1 MEMWENFEG
10 FKRHLRNLDVSF
22 QENTEN
28 GVRFILLRQ
37 RVANSAELT
46 IIIDFSRNKSN
57 IVSVVIGDIA
67 HIDSPL
73 KKEEFLKL
81 VNEVNEEYTFLKMYV
96 TSEDDA
102 VRAQLTFFVH
112 DESDYDD
119 IIMALLGTFSDIESE
134 IYKKFM
140 RLQWS

>member
-1 MEMWENFEG
+1 MWENFEG
-10 FKRHLRNLDVSF
+10 FKKHLRDDIGVSF
-22 QENTEN
+22 EESTEN
-28 GVRFILLRQ
+28 GTRLILLRQ
-37 RVANSAELT
+37 RIANSTELT
-46 IIIDFSRNKSN
+46 IIIDFSRNESN
-57 IVSVVIGDIA
+57 VVPVVIGDIA

-81 VNEVNEEYTFLKMYV
+81 INEVNEEYNILKMYV
-96 TSEDDA
+96 VSDSDA

-119 IIMALLGTFSDIESE
+119 IVMVFIGTIRSIEGE